1 MISKKL
7 EKALNAQ
14 VQLECEASFT
24 YLAMASWC
32 EQKSLNGAASFFY
45 AQAEEERGHMLKIF
59 RYINDLEGHALA
71 PGVEQPGTDF
81 ESILDVCKKSL
92 AAEQKVTKAVHKLAE
107 LAQEEKDY
115 ATYNFIQFFVN
126 DQREGET
133 VFIHIIDKIKL
144 IGLEGMGLYYI
155 DKELESL
162 AAAKQKEEA
171 GADE

>member
-14 VQLECEASFT
+14 IKLETEASFN

-45 AQAEEERGHMLKIF
+45 TQAEEERQHMLKIF
-59 RYINDLEGHALA
+59 RFVNDVEGHALA
-71 PGVEQPGTDF
+71 PGVEQPNTQF
-81 ESILDVCKKSL
+81 ESILDVCKKAL
-92 AAEQKVTKAVHKLAE
+92 VGEQKVTKSIHKLSE
-107 LAQEEKDY
+107 LASQEKDY
-115 ATYNFIQFFVN
+115 ATYNFIQFFVD

-133 VFIHIIDKIKL
+133 VFIRIIDKIKL

-162 AAAKQKEEA
+162 AGAKEEVEK
-171 GADE
+171 GK

>member
-14 VQLECEASFT
+14 IKLEAEASFN

-32 EQKSLNGAASFFY
+32 EQKSLNGAAKFFY
-45 AQAEEERGHMLKIF
+45 AQSEEELQHMLKVF

-71 PGVEQPGTDF
+71 PSVEQPATEF
-81 ESILDVCKKSL
+81 KSILDVCSKAL
-92 AAEQKVTKAVHKLAE
+92 AGEQKVTKAIHKLSE
-107 LAQEEKDY
+107 LASEEKDY
-115 ATYNFIQFFVN
+115 ATYNFLQFFV
-126 DQREGET
+126 DEQRQGET
-133 VFIHIIDKIKL
+133 IFNHILDKIKL

-162 AAAKQKEEA
+162 TGSEDKAETDK
-171 GADE
+171 

>member
-14 VQLECEASFT
+14 IKLETEASFN

-45 AQAEEERGHMLKIF
+45 GQAEEELGHMRKIF
-59 RYINDLEGHALA
+59 RYINDLEGHAIS
-71 PGVEQPGTDF
+71 PSVDQPDTEF

-92 AAEQKVTKAVHKLAE
+92 AGEQKVTKAVHKLSE
-107 LAQEEKDY
+107 LAAEEKDY

-155 DKELESL
+155 DKELETL
-162 AAAKQKEEA
+162 AVVKKKVETAEGE
-171 GADE
+171 

>member
-14 VQLECEASFT
+14 IKLESEASFN

-32 EQKSLNGAASFFY
+32 EQKSLNGAAQFFY
-45 AQAEEERGHMLKIF
+45 AQAEEERQHMLKIF
-59 RYINDLEGHALA
+59 RYINDVEGHAIA
-71 PGVEQPGTDF
+71 PGAEQPETQF
-81 ESILDVCKKSL
+81 ESILDVCKKAL
-92 AAEQKVTKAVHKLAE
+92 AGEQKVTKSVHRLSE
-107 LAQEEKDY
+107 LASEEKDY
-115 ATYNFIQFFVN
+115 ASYNFIQFFVD

-133 VFIHIIDKIKL
+133 VLIHIIDKIKL

-162 AAAKQKEEA
+162 AAEKSADAQKE
-171 GADE
+171 

>member
-14 VQLECEASFT
+14 IKLEAEASYT

-32 EQKSLNGAASFFY
+32 EQKSLNGAAKFFY
-45 AQAEEERGHMLKIF
+45 AQAQDESQHMLKIF

-71 PGVEQPGTDF
+71 PSVEQPATEF
-81 ESILDVCKKSL
+81 KSILDVCSKALSG
-92 AAEQKVTKAVHKLAE
+92 EQKVTKSVHKLSE
-107 LAQEEKDY
+107 LSTEERDY
-115 ATYNFIQFFVN
+115 ATYNFLQFFV
-126 DQREGET
+126 DEQRQGET
-133 VFIHIIDKIKL
+133 VFNHIIDKIKL

-162 AAAKQKEEA
+162 SGAENKGEEA
-171 GADE
+171 K